1 MHNKIR
7 INSPSTAFSSE
18 NLSKNA
24 ASVICKIFSPK
35 AISSRIGTFVVNTQ
49 KFKALCLQ
57 SSDYIFKQIL
67 NYILSAKFWHTVS
80 SMNIPHFFVI
90 TYKIFAFTCYVDVS
104 QNLAVCSTNH
114 KSTSI
119 HSILHT
125 HKYLSKLGFRSRP
138 YISKCFY
145 EKMPLVSYLLFQ
157 AVSMNRYFVDHI
169 LHIFYVCHY

>member
-18 NLSKNA
+18 NLSENA
-24 ASVICKIFSPK
+24 ASVICKIF
-35 AISSRIGTFVVNTQ
+35 
-49 KFKALCLQ
+49 
-57 SSDYIFKQIL
+57 
-67 NYILSAKFWHTVS
+67 
-80 SMNIPHFFVI
+80 
-90 TYKIFAFTCYVDVS
+90 FAFTCYVDVS
-104 QNLAVCSTNH
+104 QNLAVCSTIH

-138 YISKCFY
+138 YRSKCFY
-145 EKMPLVSYLLFQ
+145 EKMPLVPYLLFQ

-169 LHIFYVCHY
+169 LHINNFYLRSKSVRIFITTPAVCNISTKRLSRSGLLSL

>member
-18 NLSKNA
+18 NLSENA

-67 NYILSAKFWHTVS
+67 NYIF
-80 SMNIPHFFVI
+80 
-90 TYKIFAFTCYVDVS
+90 
-104 QNLAVCSTNH
+104 
-114 KSTSI
+114 
-119 HSILHT
+119 
-125 HKYLSKLGFRSRP
+125 SKLGFRSRP

-145 EKMPLVSYLLFQ
+145 EKMPLVPYLLFQ